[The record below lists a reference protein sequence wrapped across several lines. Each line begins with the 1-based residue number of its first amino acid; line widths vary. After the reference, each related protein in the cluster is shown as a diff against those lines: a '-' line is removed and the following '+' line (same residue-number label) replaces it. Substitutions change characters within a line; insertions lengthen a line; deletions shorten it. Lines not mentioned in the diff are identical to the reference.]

1 MNLKR
6 VFAGVAAAATML
18 GGLALGATTANAE
31 AIEIASTSTI
41 TVNNAQTGHTYTPYL
56 FATFNNAQTVGDT
69 TYVDVNTVGSN
80 EGATDAEKAMFDAVK
95 SAADVADGDATIPQ
109 EYANNPAAY
118 VATFNATQLRAFAD
132 ALTDAITAEG
142 SQIRAAVTGQG
153 PTADNNTV
161 EFTLPTGW
169 YAVTDTKNSPA
180 TPGDSAAST
189 ATAIVATKSVR
200 LTITLPQGNGQVGI
214 TTTGEYNAKS
224 ADAMAPT
231 NVTKNVNDTDIH
243 DGQLITYTVTAT
255 IPAAAAGYEFYGFQF
270 ADTADQG
277 LAVDE
282 DSVEVKA
289 TDAQGQETAV
299 TLAEGAVTLANNK
312 LTVKIQNAKQYAGQ
326 TLAMTYNATPT
337 FGTVSNTLTNRVQA
351 DAFLSR
357 GAFNTGT
364 KPDASSAQAT
374 ATVKTHDVTF
384 TKVGVDSDA
393 TLAGAEFAIKNNADG
408 KYGTYADNKWTWT
421 AATTAPRAATSG
433 SNGEVSFPNIA
444 EGTYTV
450 EEITAPAGY
459 AQNLLP
465 SFQIKVTDDGETLV
479 SAGTL
484 GLASTGTNGIQVKNV
499 KSVTQLPLTGAAGI
513 TMLVVVALLIGGA
526 AALIAVRSRSLKRQ
540 LNAWPSAPPP
550 PTRKRSK
557 SHPPARLP

>member
-18 GGLALGATTANAE
+18 GGLTLGATTANAE
-31 AIEIASTSTI
+31 TIEIAPTSTI

-132 ALTDAITAEG
+132 ALTGAITAEG
-142 SQIRAAVTGQG
+142 SQIQAAVTGQG

-189 ATAIVATKSVR
+189 ATAIVATKSVP

-231 NVTKNVNDTDIH
+231 NVKKKVSDDDVH

-270 ADTADQG
+270 ADTADRG
-277 LAVDE
+277 LAVDPNT
-282 DSVEVKA
+282 VKVVNGEG
-289 TDAQGQETAV
+289 TTV
-299 TLAEGAVTLANNK
+299 THTVNLVSNE

-326 TLAMTYNATPT
+326 TLTMTYDAIPA
-337 FGTVSNTLTNRVQA
+337 FGTVNTLTNTVHA
-351 DAFLSR
+351 DAFLSQD
-357 GAFNTGT
+357 AFNTGT
-364 KPDASSAQAT
+364 TPDASLAADPV
-374 ATVKTHDVTF
+374 TVKTHDVTF
-384 TKVGVDSDA
+384 TKVGVGDDDA
-393 TLAGAEFAIKNNADG
+393 RLKGAEFAIKNAAG
-408 KYGTYADNKWTWT
+408 KYGTYDGSKWTWDDET
-421 AATTAPRAATSG
+421 ASLVATSDE
-433 SNGEVSFPNIA
+433 NGKVSFPNIA

-450 EEITAPAGY
+450 EEIKAPAGY

-465 SFQIKVTDDGETLV
+465 SFQITVGTDDTVTLDN
-479 SAGTL
+479 AGTL
-484 GLASTGTNGIQVKNV
+484 GLASTVDKVIQVKNV

-540 LNAWPSAPPP
+540 LNA
-550 PTRKRSK
+550 
-557 SHPPARLP
+557 

>member
-132 ALTDAITAEG
+132 ALTGAITAEG
-142 SQIRAAVTGQG
+142 SQIQAAVTGQG

-180 TPGDSAAST
+180 TPGDSTAST
-189 ATAIVATKSVR
+189 ATAIVATKSVP

-326 TLAMTYNATPT
+326 TLTMTYNATPT
-337 FGTVSNTLTNRVQA
+337 FGTVSNTLTNTVQA
-351 DAFLSR
+351 DAFLSL
-357 GAFNTGT
+357 GAFNTGAT
-364 KPDASSAQAT
+364 PDASSGTAT

-384 TKVGVDSDA
+384 TKVGVDGDA
-393 TLAGAEFAIKNNADG
+393 TLAGAQFAIKNADG
-408 KYGTYADNKWTWT
+408 EYGKYANNTWTWAT
-421 AATTAPRAATSG
+421 ATTAPLAATSG
-433 SNGEVSFPNIA
+433 ENGEVSFPNIA

-450 EEITAPAGY
+450 EEIKAPAGY

-465 SFQIKVTDDGETLV
+465 SFQIKVTDDGVTLDN
-479 SAGTL
+479 AGTL

-540 LNAWPSAPPP
+540 LNA
-550 PTRKRSK
+550 
-557 SHPPARLP
+557 

>member
-31 AIEIASTSTI
+31 TIEIAPTGTI

-56 FATFNNAQTVGDT
+56 FATFSNAQTVDGK
-69 TYVDVNTVGSN
+69 TYVDIDTVPAMV
-80 EGATDAEKAMFDAVK
+80 ATVRN
-95 SAADVADGDATIPQ
+95 AADAANGDDPIPT
-109 EYANNPAAY
+109 EYTNNPAAY
-118 VATFNATQLRAFAD
+118 VATFNAQQLRQFAD
-132 ALTDAITAEG
+132 ELTKSLTGG
-142 SQIRAAVTGQG
+142 SDHT
-153 PTADNNTV
+153 PTTDGENMPISNLA
-161 EFTLPTGW
+161 TGW
-169 YAVTDTKNSPA
+169 YAITDTSDGA
-180 TPGDSAAST
+180 TVEG
-189 ATAIVATKSVR
+189 ATAIVATPVNS
-200 LTITLPQGNGQVGI
+200 TNTLVVNPKGDGQGSILV
-214 TTTGEYNAKS
+214 TGSYNAKS

-255 IPAAAAGYEFYGFQF
+255 IPAAAADYEFYGFQF

-277 LAVDE
+277 LAVDTS
-282 DSVEVKA
+282 SVKVVNGA
-289 TDAQGQETAV
+289 GTTVPTD
-299 TLAEGAVTLANNK
+299 AVTLANNK

-326 TLAMTYNATPT
+326 TLTMTYNATPT
-337 FGTVSNTLTNRVQA
+337 FGTTSNTLTNTVQA
-351 DAFLSR
+351 DAFLSQD
-357 GAFNTGT
+357 AFNTGT
-364 KPDASSAQAT
+364 TPDASSAPAI

-384 TKVGVDSDA
+384 TKVGVDGDA

-408 KYGTYADNKWTWT
+408 KYGTYANNTWTWAT
-421 AATTAPRAATSG
+421 AEKAPLAATSDG
-433 SNGEVSFPNIA
+433 NGKVSFPNIA

-450 EEITAPAGY
+450 EEIKAPAGY

-465 SFQIKVTDDGETLV
+465 SFPIKVTDDGVTLV
-479 SAGTL
+479 NAGTL
-484 GLASTGTNGIQVKNV
+484 GLASTGTNGIQVRNV

-540 LNAWPSAPPP
+540 LNA
-550 PTRKRSK
+550 
-557 SHPPARLP
+557 

>member
-31 AIEIASTSTI
+31 TIEIASTGTI

-56 FATFNNAQTVGDT
+56 FATFSNAQTVDGK
-69 TYVDVNTVGSN
+69 TYVDIDTVPDMV
-80 EGATDAEKAMFDAVK
+80 ATVRN
-95 SAADVADGDATIPQ
+95 AADAANGDDPIPT
-109 EYANNPAAY
+109 EYTNNPAAY
-118 VATFNATQLRAFAD
+118 VATFDAQQLRQFAD
-132 ALTDAITAEG
+132 ELTKSLTG
-142 SQIRAAVTGQG
+142 GTGQT
-153 PTADNNTV
+153 PTTDGANMPISN
-161 EFTLPTGW
+161 LATGW
-169 YAVTDTKNSPA
+169 YAITDTSDGA
-180 TPGDSAAST
+180 TVAG
-189 ATAIVATKSVR
+189 ATAIVATPVNS
-200 LTITLPQGNGQVGI
+200 TNTLVVNPKGDGQGNILV
-214 TTTGEYNAKS
+214 TGSYNAKS

-231 NVTKNVNDTDIH
+231 NVTKNVDDTDIH

-277 LAVDE
+277 LAVDTN
-282 DSVEVKA
+282 SVKVVNGA
-289 TDAQGQETAV
+289 GTTVPTDAV
-299 TLAEGAVTLANNK
+299 TLTNNK

-326 TLAMTYNATPT
+326 TLTMTYNATPT
-337 FGTVSNTLTNRVQA
+337 FGTVVTSNTLTNTVQA
-351 DAFLSR
+351 DAFLSL

-364 KPDASSAQAT
+364 TPDASSAQAT

-384 TKVGVDSDA
+384 TKVGVDGDA
-393 TLAGAEFAIKNNADG
+393 AGLAGAEFAIKNAAG
-408 KYGTYADNKWTWT
+408 EYGTYANNTWTWAT
-421 AATTAPRAATSG
+421 ATTAPLAATSG
-433 SNGEVSFPNIA
+433 ENGEVSFPNIA

-450 EEITAPAGY
+450 EEIQAPAGY

-465 SFQIKVTDDGETLV
+465 SFQITVGTDDTVTLDN
-479 SAGTL
+479 AGTL
-484 GLASTGTNGIQVKNV
+484 GLASTVDKVIQVRNV

-540 LNAWPSAPPP
+540 LNA
-550 PTRKRSK
+550 
-557 SHPPARLP
+557 

>member
-31 AIEIASTSTI
+31 ANEIASTNTI

-132 ALTDAITAEG
+132 ALTDAITAED
-142 SQIRAAVTGQG
+142 SQIQAAVTGQG

-180 TPGDSAAST
+180 TPDDSTAST
-189 ATAIVATKSVR
+189 ATAIVATKSVP

-231 NVTKNVNDTDIH
+231 NVTKDVNDNDVH

-270 ADTADQG
+270 ADTAEQG
-277 LAVDE
+277 LAVDK

-289 TDAQGQETAV
+289 TDAQDKETTV

-312 LTVKIQNAKQYAGQ
+312 LTVKIENAKQYAGQ
-326 TLAMTYNATPT
+326 TLTMTYNATPT
-337 FGTVSNTLTNRVQA
+337 FGTVVTNTLTNTVQA
-351 DAFLSR
+351 DAFLSQD
-357 GAFNTGT
+357 AFNTAT
-364 KPDASSAQAT
+364 PDASSAQAT

-393 TLAGAEFAIKNNADG
+393 GLAGAEFAIKNAAG
-408 KYGTYADNKWTWT
+408 EYGTYANNTWTWAT
-421 AATTAPRAATSG
+421 AEKAAAISG
-433 SNGEVSFPNIA
+433 ENGEVSFPNIA

-450 EEITAPAGY
+450 EEIKAPAGY

-465 SFQIKVTDDGETLV
+465 SFQIKVTDDGVMLV
-479 SAGTL
+479 NAGTL
-484 GLASTGTNGIQVKNV
+484 GLASTGDNGGITVKNV
-499 KSVTQLPLTGAAGI
+499 KSITQLPLTGAAGI

-540 LNAWPSAPPP
+540 LNA
-550 PTRKRSK
+550 
-557 SHPPARLP
+557 

>member
-31 AIEIASTSTI
+31 TIEIASTGTI

-56 FATFNNAQTVGDT
+56 FATFSNAQTVDGK
-69 TYVDVNTVGSN
+69 TYVDIDTVPDMV
-80 EGATDAEKAMFDAVK
+80 ATVRN
-95 SAADVADGDATIPQ
+95 AADAANGDDPIPT
-109 EYANNPAAY
+109 EYTNNPAAY
-118 VATFNATQLRAFAD
+118 VATFDAQQLRQFAD
-132 ALTDAITAEG
+132 ELTKSLTG
-142 SQIRAAVTGQG
+142 GTGQT
-153 PTADNNTV
+153 PTTDGANMPISN
-161 EFTLPTGW
+161 LATGW
-169 YAVTDTKNSPA
+169 YAITDTSDGA
-180 TPGDSAAST
+180 TVAG
-189 ATAIVATKSVR
+189 ATAIVATPVNS
-200 LTITLPQGNGQVGI
+200 TNTLVVNPTGDGQGNILV
-214 TTTGEYNAKS
+214 TGSYNAKS

-231 NVTKNVNDTDIH
+231 NVTKNVDDTDIH

-277 LAVDE
+277 LAVDTN
-282 DSVEVKA
+282 SVKVVNGA
-289 TDAQGQETAV
+289 GTTVPTDAV
-299 TLAEGAVTLANNK
+299 TLTNNK

-326 TLAMTYNATPT
+326 TLTMTYNATPT
-337 FGTVSNTLTNRVQA
+337 FGTVVTSNTLTNTVQA
-351 DAFLSR
+351 DAFLSL

-364 KPDASSAQAT
+364 TPDASSAQAT

-384 TKVGVDSDA
+384 TKVGVDGDA
-393 TLAGAEFAIKNNADG
+393 AGLAGAEFAIKNAAG
-408 KYGTYADNKWTWT
+408 EYGTYANNTWTWAT
-421 AATTAPRAATSG
+421 ATTAPLAATSG
-433 SNGEVSFPNIA
+433 ENGEVSFPNIA

-450 EEITAPAGY
+450 EEIQAPAGY

-465 SFQIKVTDDGETLV
+465 SFQITVGTDDTVTLDN
-479 SAGTL
+479 AGTL
-484 GLASTGTNGIQVKNV
+484 GLASTVDKVIQVRNV

-540 LNAWPSAPPP
+540 LNA
-550 PTRKRSK
+550 
-557 SHPPARLP
+557 

>member
-31 AIEIASTSTI
+31 TIEIASTGTI

-56 FATFNNAQTVGDT
+56 FATFSNAQTVDGK
-69 TYVDVNTVGSN
+69 TYVDIDTVPDMVATVSN
-80 EGATDAEKAMFDAVK
+80 AADAVN
-95 SAADVADGDATIPQ
+95 GDDPIPT
-109 EYANNPAAY
+109 EYTNNPAAY
-118 VATFNATQLRAFAD
+118 VATFDAQQLRQFAD
-132 ALTDAITAEG
+132 ELTKSLTG
-142 SQIRAAVTGQG
+142 GTGQT
-153 PTADNNTV
+153 PTTDGANMPISN
-161 EFTLPTGW
+161 LATGW
-169 YAVTDTKNSPA
+169 YAITDTSDGA
-180 TPGDSAAST
+180 TVAG
-189 ATAIVATKSVR
+189 ATAIVATPVNS
-200 LTITLPQGNGQVGI
+200 TNTLVVNPKGDGQGNILV
-214 TTTGEYNAKS
+214 TGSYNAKS

-270 ADTADQG
+270 ADTAEQG
-277 LAVDE
+277 LAVDK

-326 TLAMTYNATPT
+326 TLTMTYDATPT
-337 FGTVSNTLTNRVQA
+337 FGTVVTSNTLTNTVQA
-351 DAFLSR
+351 DAFLSL
-357 GAFNTGT
+357 GAFNTAT
-364 KPDASSAQAT
+364 PDASSAQAT

-384 TKVGVDSDA
+384 TKVGVDGDA
-393 TLAGAEFAIKNNADG
+393 AGLKGAQFAIKNAAG
-408 KYGTYADNKWTWT
+408 KYGTYDDNNNKWTWDAET
-421 AATTAPRAATSG
+421 ASPAATSAQ
-433 SNGEVSFPNIA
+433 NGEVSFPNIA

-450 EEITAPAGY
+450 EEIQAPAGY

-465 SFQIKVTDDGETLV
+465 SFQITVGTDDTVTLAN
-479 SAGTL
+479 AGNTL
-484 GLASTGTNGIQVKNV
+484 GLASTVGNGIQVRNV

-540 LNAWPSAPPP
+540 LNA
-550 PTRKRSK
+550 
-557 SHPPARLP
+557 